1 MDSYS
6 AATMSYQPNIHN
18 SSSNNNNN
26 KSKSI
31 INVVNGSEADSG
43 RASMASNI
51 DQEQCSPT
59 FQQRA
64 FTINRYTDLT
74 NNNKATTYQ
83 ISNQPKSPNLNQY
96 ILKQQQQQQH
106 HVNYINN
113 NNNNNLLNPQ
123 NSLEE
128 EEDQVSAV

>member
-18 SSSNNNNN
+18 SSSNNN

-74 NNNKATTYQ
+74 NNNNKATTYQ

-96 ILKQQQQQQH
+96 ILKQQQH
-106 HVNYINN
+106 HVNYINNNN